1 MLSFLLSN
9 CNYSARFS
17 FFSSFCN
24 FLLCCRFVYI
34 PAGIYA
40 KKRARILVR
49 IRAPWG
55 NLLVQVSHDCRKC
68 GADRG
73 IG

>member
-9 CNYSARFS
+9 YNYFARFS

-24 FLLCCRFVYI
+24 FLLCYRFVYI

-40 KKRARILVR
+40 KKRARIWVDSGSLGE
-49 IRAPWG
+49 IC
-55 NLLVQVSHDCRKC
+55 SHRSVAAAKD
-68 GADRG
+68 AEQ
-73 IG
+73 IEE

>member
-24 FLLCCRFVYI
+24 FLLCYRFVYI
-34 PAGIYA
+34 PAGIMP
-40 KKRARILVR
+40 KKE
-49 IRAPWG
+49 PGSW
-55 NLLVQVSHDCRKC
+55 C
-68 GADRG
+68 GSGLFGEVCSASSVAAAENAEQ
-73 IG
+73 IEE

>member
-24 FLLCCRFVYI
+24 FLLCYLCIHPCGYLCQ
-34 PAGIYA
+34 
-40 KKRARILVR
+40 KKARILYGLGLHGEICSYRSVTTAENAKQ
-49 IRAPWG
+49 IEE
-55 NLLVQVSHDCRKC
+55 
-68 GADRG
+68 
-73 IG
+73 

>member
-24 FLLCCRFVYI
+24 FLLCHRFVYI

-40 KKRARILVR
+40 QKSARILVR
-49 IRAPWG
+49 IRALWG
-55 NLLVQVSHDCRKC
+55 SLLGRINRDCRKF

>member
-24 FLLCCRFVYI
+24 FLLCYRFVYI
-34 PAGIYA
+34 PAGIMP
-40 KKRARILVR
+40 KKE
-49 IRAPWG
+49 PGSW
-55 NLLVQVSHDCRKC
+55 C
-68 GADRG
+68 GFGLHGEICSYRSVTTAENAEQ
-73 IG
+73 IEE

>member
-9 CNYSARFS
+9 YNYFARFS

-24 FLLCCRFVYI
+24 FLLCYRFVYI

-40 KKRARILVR
+40 KKKS
-49 IRAPWG
+49 P
-55 NLLVQVSHDCRKC
+55 NP
-68 GADRG
+68 GADSG
-73 IG
+73 SLGEICSGGLIAAAENSEQIEE

>member
-1 MLSFLLSN
+1 MMSFLLSN
-9 CNYSARFS
+9 CNYYARFY
-17 FFSSFCN
+17 FFSAFFN
-24 FLLCCRFVYI
+24 FLSCYRFVYI

-49 IRAPWG
+49 IRALWG
-55 NLLVQVSHDCRKC
+55 NLLGRINRDCRKF

>member
-40 KKRARILVR
+40 KKKPESFTDSGSMGKSARTGQSRLPKMR
-49 IRAPWG
+49 SR
-55 NLLVQVSHDCRKC
+55 
-68 GADRG
+68 
-73 IG
+73 

>member
-24 FLLCCRFVYI
+24 FLLCYCFVYI

-40 KKRARILVR
+40 KKRARILYGLGLHGEICSYRSVTTAENAEQ
-49 IRAPWG
+49 IEE
-55 NLLVQVSHDCRKC
+55 
-68 GADRG
+68 
-73 IG
+73 

>member
-24 FLLCCRFVYI
+24 FLLCYRFVYI

-40 KKRARILVR
+40 KKKS
-49 IRAPWG
+49 P
-55 NLLVQVSHDCRKC
+55 NP
-68 GADRG
+68 GADSGSLGKSARAVQSRLPK
-73 IG
+73 IRSR

>member
-24 FLLCCRFVYI
+24 FLLCYRFVYI
-34 PAGIYA
+34 PAGIMP
-40 KKRARILVR
+40 KKEPGSWCGFGLLG
-49 IRAPWG
+49 G
-55 NLLVQVSHDCRKC
+55 NLLGQFSRDCQKF